1 MFEAVAKQSLSE
13 AVYDQLRARILNRDI
28 EAGAELPSERI
39 LCEMLGV
46 NRGAVREG
54 IKRLQQA
61 GLVQVR
67 HGGPTVVLDFEQ
79 EAGLEMLPALLVD
92 EEGNMRVEIARGI
105 ISLRQNLAPEVA
117 RLAAGQKQREQ
128 TADRLEALLSE
139 LHAGQDLCEL
149 QDQVFEYWNVLV
161 NGSGN
166 IAYRLAFNSLRKT
179 YKKIW
184 GLLTNTLSD
193 EFRDIERLHRLADAV
208 RRGDAD
214 AAHALASEY
223 VALGTQAMQALL
235 DAYAADKSGAGKIT
249 ELE

>member
-1 MFEAVAKQSLSE
+1 MFETVNKQSLSE

-28 EAGAELPSERI
+28 EAGAELPSERL

-79 EAGLEMLPALLVD
+79 EAGLEMLPALMID

-105 ISLRQNLAPEVA
+105 ISLRENLAPEVA
-117 RLAAGQKQREQ
+117 RKAANRADEV
-128 TADRLEALLSE
+128 TADTLDTLVAEMQVTE
-139 LHAGQDLCEL
+139 EIEQL
-149 QDQVFEYWNVLV
+149 QEQVFEFWETLV
-161 NGSGN
+161 SGSGN

-179 YKKIW
+179 YRKIW
-184 GLLTNTLSD
+184 GLLTQTLAE
-193 EFRDIERLHRLADAV
+193 EFRDTDTLAALAQAV
-208 RRGDAD
+208 RAGDAD
-214 AAHALASEY
+214 TAHALACRH
-223 VALGTQAMQALL
+223 VAIGSQAMHRVL
-235 DAYAADKSGAGKIT
+235 DAYAAGQAVDGADT
-249 ELE
+249 FEEV